1 MTEQVYQVDLH
12 PEGGATVTEEP
23 VHAAPEE
30 PKQQRASRR
39 QKAVQEEPAKRQL
52 LIAPGLAALGLITVV
67 VVIMTL
73 MSYAQLV
80 MVNDEVFDARSEL
93 RGLQTEESKL
103 MAQYELAYDLQE
115 IETQMLSSGQMLKIH
130 SWQTYT
136 LELAE
141 PDSVEYYQSNKLSE
155 KIKALASGLMDSLR
169 EYF

>member
-23 VHAAPEE
+23 VHTAPEE

-103 MAQYELAYDLQE
+103 MAQYDLAYDGQHREPHLA
-115 IETQMLSSGQMLKIH
+115 SRRQMLK
-130 SWQTYT
+130 SQSCKTYT

-141 PDSVEYYQSNKLSE
+141 PDSVE
-155 KIKALASGLMDSLR
+155 
-169 EYF
+169 